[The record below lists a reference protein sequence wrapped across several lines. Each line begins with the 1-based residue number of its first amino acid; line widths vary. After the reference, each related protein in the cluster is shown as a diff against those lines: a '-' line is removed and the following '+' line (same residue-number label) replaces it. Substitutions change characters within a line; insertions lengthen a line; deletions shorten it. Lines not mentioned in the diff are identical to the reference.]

1 MSPQEKLFSSAP
13 VRDGQFRLLDILP
26 APQEPGTNPPIRC
39 QLRVAALSDPPDYE
53 AISYVWGSQDSDNEM
68 QIEVSGQVFS
78 MTKNLHAVL
87 SQLRLPNKTRTVWAD
102 QICINQND
110 SAEKATIVPLMRQIY
125 SRCRQGILWAGEIP
139 QQIGSAHV
147 QSLFEF
153 LTYMAD
159 GGSPGAPAPQCM
171 ASETAF
177 KGPISALVHL
187 MAGQGSWFSRI
198 WTVQEAVL
206 PKEAVLLWGPQS
218 IPWSTLIQATKT
230 YTTEMPQDVFRVCE
244 YGFAEGPIA
253 GLIAVLVWLNGCKYD
268 CKPSSA
274 MQQWRGRQ
282 AHDPRDKVY
291 ALLGLFPSGTLPRV
305 ESCDYE
311 IPVAEVYENLTLDL
325 ITDEQSLRPLV
336 ENPRLKPVRATPNL
350 ARWAIDLVG
359 VPIHEIE
366 YWHHTYDSTHFRADG
381 GRRLEFQH
389 QKGILGL
396 TGVFVDT
403 IERVEPGLILV
414 GKHASYEL
422 LAETLQRWKS
432 TGPDEEAFGRLITND
447 LVRDAVGDPV
457 QRASAADAHGAMEYL
472 RNRTGEEWI
481 HDQILMTVKN
491 SVYFTAK
498 SGLIGRGHLETQAG
512 DEVWVFNGGSVPFT
526 VRPRGG
532 PKPVDNDLEYDF
544 VGYSYVHGIMDGE
557 AYERGI
563 ESRFIWIH

>member
-1 MSPQEKLFSSAP
+1 MNPQEKLFSSTP

-26 APQEPGTNPPIRC
+26 APQEPGTNPHIRC

-53 AISYVWGSQDSDNEM
+53 AISYIWGSQDSDNEM
-68 QIEVSGQVFS
+68 QIDVSGQAFS
-78 MTKNLHAVL
+78 TTQNLHAVL
-87 SQLRLPNKTRTVWAD
+87 SQLRLTNKTRTVWAD
-102 QICINQND
+102 QICINQKDN
-110 SAEKATIVPLMRQIY
+110 AEKATIVPLMRQIY
-125 SRCRQGILWAGEIP
+125 SRCRQGLLWAGEIP
-139 QQIGSAHV
+139 QEMDPAHV
-147 QSLFEF
+147 ESLFEF
-153 LTYMAD
+153 LKYMAE
-159 GGSPGAPAPQCM
+159 GGTTDTPAPQCM
-171 ASETAF
+171 ASEAAF
-177 KGPISALVHL
+177 KGPISALMHL
-187 MAGQGSWFSRI
+187 MAGPGSWFSRI

-206 PKEAVLLWGPQS
+206 PNEAVLLWGPQS

-230 YTTEMPQDVFRVCE
+230 YTTEIPQDVFRVCG

-253 GLIAVLVWLNGCKYD
+253 GLVAVLVWLNGCKYD

-291 ALLGLFPSGTLPRV
+291 ALLGLFPSRTLPRV

-311 IPVAEVYENLTLDL
+311 IPVAEIYENLMLDL

-336 ENPRLKPVRATPNL
+336 GNPRLKPVRATPNL

-366 YWHHTYDSTHFRADG
+366 HWHHTYDSMHFRADG
-381 GRRLEFQH
+381 GRRMEFQH
-389 QKGILGL
+389 QKGMLGL

-403 IERVEPGLILV
+403 IERVEPGLVLI
-414 GKHASYEL
+414 GKRASYEL

-457 QRASAADAHGAMEYL
+457 QRASAADAHQAMEYV

-491 SVYFTAK
+491 SVYFTTK

-512 DEVWVFNGGSVPFT
+512 DEVWVFNGGSVPFK

-532 PKPVDNDLEYDF
+532 PKPIDNDLGYDF